1 METAGK
7 NMKRKATV
15 LTLSAMLFALC
26 FSVEAQQTGPSDL
39 AGLLMVAALSA
50 TVGLV
55 LFLIWALNQPFAG
68 LIRVEPVAFH
78 QVWSIID

>member
-7 NMKRKATV
+7 NMKRKTTV

-26 FSVEAQQTGPSDL
+26 FSVEAQQTGPRDL
-39 AGLLMVAALSA
+39 AGLLMLAALSA

-55 LFLIWALNQPFAG
+55 LFLIWALNQPFVG
-68 LIRVEPVAFH
+68 LIC
-78 QVWSIID
+78 

>member
-1 METAGK
+1 VETAGK
-7 NMKRKATV
+7 NMKRKTTV

-55 LFLIWALNQPFAG
+55 LFLIWALNQPFAR

>member
-7 NMKRKATV
+7 NMKRKTTV

-39 AGLLMVAALSA
+39 AGLLMLRRCQRPSDS
-50 TVGLV
+50 
-55 LFLIWALNQPFAG
+55 FCF
-68 LIRVEPVAFH
+68 
-78 QVWSIID
+78 